1 MFNMILTIAQS
12 KNVRMMNASISCTQ
26 LMKDW
31 KRRKIVKSKKKKKKK
46 TNKKKQKKK
55 QKKNQQPT
63 NKQTNKLKVETAKKT
78 K

>member
-1 MFNMILTIAQS
+1 MLNMILTIAQS

-31 KRRKIVKSKKKKKKK
+31 KRRKIMKSKKKKKKK
-46 TNKKKQKKK
+46 
-55 QKKNQQPT
+55 KKNQQPT
-63 NKQTNKLKVETAKKT
+63 NQQTNKLKVETAKKT